1 MNLFNEFYS
10 RDTSK
15 KVKAVKRACAENG
28 KFMGTYPAY
37 GYRRDPL
44 DKHHLVI
51 DEETAPVVRR
61 IFEMRA
67 SGMGFH
73 AIAVA
78 LNEEGI
84 QPPGVLYYQR
94 KGQSDPAGSTTN
106 GLTRR

>member
-1 MNLFNEFYS
+1 
-10 RDTSK
+10 
-15 KVKAVKRACAENG
+15 
-28 KFMGTYPAY
+28 MGTYPVY
-37 GYRRDPL
+37 GYRRAQL

-51 DEETAPVVRR
+51 DEGNASLVRR

-84 QPPGVLYYQR
+84 QPPVCCTTSAR
-94 KGQSDPAGSTTN
+94 ARAPPAGATTN
-106 GLTRR
+106 GPTRR